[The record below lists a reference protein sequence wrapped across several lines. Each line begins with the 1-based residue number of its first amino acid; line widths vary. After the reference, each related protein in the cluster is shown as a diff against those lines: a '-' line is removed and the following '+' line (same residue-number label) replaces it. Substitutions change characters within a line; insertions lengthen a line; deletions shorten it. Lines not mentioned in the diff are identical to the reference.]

1 MSHRAHPGLN
11 LGAAQG
17 DAGSRTEKTVF
28 GFWVFL
34 MSDMI
39 TFGILFGHY
48 VVMQG
53 ARAGGPGPETLFDLR
68 SVALQTGLLLTS
80 SFTYGLAS
88 LGLKHA
94 RTARA
99 VLPWLAVTAA
109 LGAGFLALELR
120 DFASMASRGGV
131 PQRSGYLS
139 ALWVLVGLHGLHVTM
154 GLFWMAVMAA
164 LIAVQGLTDRVK
176 TRLLLLG
183 LYWHFLD
190 LIWIGI
196 LSVVFLGGMA

>member
-1 MSHRAHPGLN
+1 M
-11 LGAAQG
+11 
-17 DAGSRTEKTVF
+17 
-28 GFWVFL
+28 
-34 MSDMI
+34 
-39 TFGILFGHY
+39 
-48 VVMQG
+48 
-53 ARAGGPGPETLFDLR
+53 FDLR

-94 RTARA
+94 GTARA

-164 LIAVQGLTDRVK
+164 LMAVQGLTDRVK